1 MMENFSKLADQQLK
15 RAKSL
20 YVESLINKMID
31 EYLFPIQDAFDTY
44 CQYEGLIYND
54 GVPAIQLR
62 VFPQENAQYLIGVC
76 ATPHVNA
83 NEFCK
88 KHNISNEI
96 IHWKTFSLTIDGI
109 KQMIRKNQKMFETI
123 AFDTD
128 IELTNL
134 YSLPVL
140 IDQIKNNNIKLTH
153 ITVKDGL
160 ND

>member
-1 MMENFSKLADQQLK
+1 MENFSKLADQQLE

-20 YVESLINKMID
+20 YIESLINKMID
-31 EYLFPIQDAFDTY
+31 EYLSPIQNAFDTY
-44 CQYEGLIYND
+44 CQYEGLVYND
-54 GVPAIQLR
+54 GISAIQLR
-62 VFPQENAQYLIGVC
+62 IFPQEDTQYLIGVC
-76 ATPHVNA
+76 ATPHVNS
-83 NEFCK
+83 EKFCK

-96 IHWKTFSLTIDGI
+96 IHWKTFLLTIDGI
-109 KQMIRKNQKMFETI
+109 KQMVQKNQKIFEMI